1 VAHNGENTNEKEYQ
15 QEPK

>member
-1 VAHNGENTNEKEYQ
+1 VAHNGENTNEEEYQ